1 MDRRT
6 FIGAAGLGLIAGE
19 ALAAGPKGRKPAKA
33 PPVAAPA
40 PPAAPQPMPKIRI
53 DAYSRQLQWLRS
65 AEDVAKAVIEM
76 GYDGI
81 DVTVRTYPGHVDPA
95 KVETDLPAFVKVLR
109 DHGLRVDAVTTN
121 ISDADSPYA
130 EPILKAAS
138 ALDIHHYWWGTY
150 RYDQA
155 KPVTAQLEALKP
167 RVERLA
173 ALNARYGMKAMY
185 HTYSGSQIVGAALW
199 DFLEVLRNFDPAHV
213 SFHYDIGHQTN
224 AGGNGTWATSLRA
237 AGPYIGGVSVKD
249 SLFELNL
256 PLPQGGPYTGAPAPA
271 NAGGFEGPPPGPG
284 ATPGSA
290 PPPRQG
296 AQPSGRG
303 GGGQPNPWRV
313 RQVPLGEGTVN
324 LPLFGQVLK
333 EISFAGPVE
342 IQAEYP
348 NGGADAGQDK
358 ITLPQALVLGAMK
371 RDRLTLEAAWRPLG
385 LI

>member
-6 FIGAAGLGLIAGE
+6 FIGASGLALVAGD
-19 ALAAGPKGRKPAKA
+19 ALAAKPKAARAAK
-33 PPVAAPA
+33 AAPA
-40 PPAAPQPMPKIRI
+40 PAPKPPAPMPKIKI

-81 DVTVRTYPGHVDPA
+81 DVTVRAYPGHVDPA
-95 KVETDLPAFVKVLR
+95 KVETDLPAFVKVVR
-109 DHGLRVDAVTTN
+109 DHGLRVDAITTN
-121 ISDADSPYA
+121 IADADSPYA

-155 KPVTAQLEALKP
+155 KPVNAQLDALKP
-167 RVERLA
+167 RVEKLA

-213 SFHYDIGHQTN
+213 SFHYDVGHQTN

-256 PLPQGGPYTGAPAPA
+256 PLPEGGPYTGAPVPA
-271 NAGGFEGPPPGPG
+271 AASGFEGPPPPPG
-284 ATPGSA
+284 AAPRGA
-290 PPPRQG
+290 PPSRPG
-296 AQPSGRG
+296 AAPSGRG

-313 RQVPLGEGTVN
+313 RQVPLGMGMVD
-324 LPLFGQVLK
+324 LPLLGRVLK
-333 EISFAGPVE
+333 EINFTGPLE

-358 ITLPQALVLGAMK
+358 ITLPPAIVLGAMK
-371 RDRLTLEAAWRPLG
+371 RDRLTLEAAWRALD